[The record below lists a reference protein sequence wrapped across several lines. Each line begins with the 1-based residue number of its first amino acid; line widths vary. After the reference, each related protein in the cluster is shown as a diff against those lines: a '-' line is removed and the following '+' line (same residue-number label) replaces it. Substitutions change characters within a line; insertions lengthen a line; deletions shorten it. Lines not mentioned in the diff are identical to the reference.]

1 MFDIGFWELAIIAVV
16 ALLVL
21 GPERLPVF
29 AREAGKWMGVIKRYI
44 QTAKIEL
51 ERELKLD
58 EAKEFQDEMQD
69 LDRLMDVA
77 PDRHEQKHNLENK

>member
-29 AREAGKWMGVIKRYI
+29 AREAGKWTGAIKRYI

-58 EAKEFQDEMQD
+58 EAKEFQDEMRD

-77 PDRHEQKHNLENK
+77 PDRHEQQNLKNK